1 MEPKPGKTSRNL
13 NSRFPSWRNKRR
25 FPVSVLRFAEERI
38 ITYLCLVIEWLI
50 IFLRCR
56 TITSP
61 WTYWTTPRAAAD
73 CSAKRIMPNRRL
85 SMSNRTK
92 ELNDNYLL
100 LETFKEMVVSWMKEA
115 VVEVLNE
122 RESQQSPVYPEKV
135 GINQA
140 SEITGYSRNSL
151 YQMHSKGLVPGA
163 MKLGGKLLFD
173 TATLRKWVEE
183 AVEHNR

>member
-1 MEPKPGKTSRNL
+1 
-13 NSRFPSWRNKRR
+13 
-25 FPVSVLRFAEERI
+25 
-38 ITYLCLVIEWLI
+38 
-50 IFLRCR
+50 
-56 TITSP
+56 
-61 WTYWTTPRAAAD
+61 
-73 CSAKRIMPNRRL
+73 
-85 SMSNRTK
+85 MSNRTK

-122 RESQQSPVYPEKV
+122 RESQQSPVYQEKV

>member
-1 MEPKPGKTSRNL
+1 
-13 NSRFPSWRNKRR
+13 
-25 FPVSVLRFAEERI
+25 
-38 ITYLCLVIEWLI
+38 
-50 IFLRCR
+50 
-56 TITSP
+56 
-61 WTYWTTPRAAAD
+61 
-73 CSAKRIMPNRRL
+73 
-85 SMSNRTK
+85 MSNRTK

-122 RESQQSPVYPEKV
+122 RESQQSLVYPEKV

-173 TATLRKWVEE
+173 TVTLRKWVEE
-183 AVEHNR
+183 AVKHNR